1 MSKFNETIIFKI
13 DNWARLSS
21 LFNNNNNRAI
31 NRTKIMSK
39 IEEYKS
45 ELVRIQEIAILDT
58 VDLVERANDCD
69 RETKV
74 GRGDSFWLMKSANQT
89 LALAARIEQL
99 IEARN
104 KTQAITTTEDEE
116 KQKEAEAEK
125 LLLSVRKELT
135 KRKKS
140 TKKDDKEGK

>member
-1 MSKFNETIIFKI
+1 MGLSG
-13 DNWARLSS
+13 RLRSTS
-21 LFNNNNNRAI
+21 LFNNNKNI
-31 NRTKIMSK
+31 IELLITLIKMSK

-45 ELVRIQEIAILDT
+45 ELVRIQEMAILDT
-58 VDLVERANDCD
+58 VDLVERANGCD

-99 IEARN
+99 IESRN

-125 LLLSVRKELT
+125 LLQTVRKELS
-135 KRKKS
+135 KRKKV
-140 TKKDDKEGK
+140 TKKDGKEGK

>member
-1 MSKFNETIIFKI
+1 
-13 DNWARLSS
+13 
-21 LFNNNNNRAI
+21 
-31 NRTKIMSK
+31 MSK

-45 ELVRIQEIAILDT
+45 ELVRIQDIAILDT
-58 VDLVERANDCD
+58 VDLVERANNCD
-69 RETKV
+69 KETKV
-74 GRGDSFWLMKSANQT
+74 GRGDAFWLYKSANQT
-89 LALAARIEQL
+89 LAIAARIEQL

-104 KTQAITTTEDEE
+104 KIQSITTTEEEE

-135 KRKKS
+135 KRKGK

>member
-1 MSKFNETIIFKI
+1 
-13 DNWARLSS
+13 
-21 LFNNNNNRAI
+21 
-31 NRTKIMSK
+31 MSK

-58 VDLVERANDCD
+58 IDLVERGNSEDK
-69 RETKV
+69 ETKI
-74 GRGDSFWLMKSANQT
+74 GRGNAAWIYKSANQT
-89 LALAARIEQL
+89 LAIAARIEQL

-104 KTQAITTTEDEE
+104 KTQAIITTTEDEE

-135 KRKKS
+135 KRKKVI
-140 TKKDDKEGK
+140 KQDGKEG

>member
-1 MSKFNETIIFKI
+1 
-13 DNWARLSS
+13 
-21 LFNNNNNRAI
+21 
-31 NRTKIMSK
+31 MSK

-58 VDLVERANDCD
+58 IDLVERGNSEDK
-69 RETKV
+69 ETKI
-74 GRGDSFWLMKSANQT
+74 GRGNAAWIYKSANQT
-89 LALAARIEQL
+89 LAIAARIEQL

-125 LLLSVRKELT
+125 LLQSVRKELT
-135 KRKKS
+135 KRKKV